1 MGGDGKGVEIGV
13 KDWKGRARR
22 LWVELGSGRG
32 QGRVEMA
39 EREGRDGKGMGEEG
53 GEGDG

>member
-13 KDWKGRARR
+13 KDGKGRAG
-22 LWVELGSGRG
+22 WVELGLGRG